1 MFFTKSLI
9 LSLAALAVAHP
20 GHETEEKRQAIAAR
34 STMAANKRA
43 LGNCASSLNK
53 RGIHTAAAER
63 RQAEVE
69 RQRIARGLPLNN
81 GRVKRSSVERRNT
94 TDVLAK
100 HHEGNL
106 NGQIAIDDE
115 LSVFNNT
122 QCTVLNP
129 EGEVGPF
136 YVPGEYIRSDL
147 RDGEAGIEIVID
159 AQFID
164 VNTCEPI
171 VGGWFDVWNCN
182 TTGVYGG
189 VQSDMNGNGDDASN
203 LNNTALRGI
212 QQTDE
217 NGVVQFLS
225 VFPGHYS
232 GRANHMHVVFHT
244 DATVLANG
252 TLTGGNVP
260 HIGQFF
266 WDQDLVDEVE
276 ATDPYSTNTQSITL
290 NSEDHVFGEQ
300 ETEGSD
306 SDPVFNYVYLGED
319 VTDGLFTW
327 IVIGID
333 TSASY
338 TPTYS
343 FELTD
348 GGGVAVNG
356 GNGDG
361 SGSPVGPPS

>member
-1 MFFTKSLI
+1 MFLTKVLI
-9 LSLAALAVAHP
+9 LGLAALAAAHP
-20 GHETEEKRQAIAAR
+20 GHEEEEKNQAIAVR

-43 LGNCASSLNK
+43 LDNCAASLGK
-53 RGIHTAAAER
+53 RGIHSAAAER
-63 RQAEVE
+63 RQAEVA
-69 RQRIARGLPLNN
+69 RQRRA
-81 GRVKRSSVERRNT
+81 KRSLVERRNT

-100 HHEGNL
+100 DHKGSL
-106 NGQIAIDDE
+106 NGQTAIDDE
-115 LSVFNNT
+115 LYVFNDT

-147 RDGEAGIEIVID
+147 REKEPGVEIVID

-164 VNTCEPI
+164 INTCEPI
-171 VGGWFDVWNCN
+171 
-182 TTGVYGG
+182 
-189 VQSDMNGNGDDASN
+189 
-203 LNNTALRGI
+203 
-212 QQTDE
+212 QTDE
-217 NGVVQFLS
+217 NGVVQFVS

-232 GRANHMHVVFHT
+232 GRTNHMHVVFHT
-244 DATVLANG
+244 DATVLPNG

-266 WDQDLVDEVE
+266 WDQDLIDEIE
-276 ATDPYSTNTQSITL
+276 ATAPYNTNTQSVTL
-290 NSEDHVFGEQ
+290 NSEDHVFGAQ

-306 SDPVFNYVYLGED
+306 SDPVFSYVYLGD
-319 VTDGLFTW
+319 GVTEGLFTW
-327 IVIGID
+327 IVIGIN

-343 FELTD
+343 FELTE

-356 GNGDG
+356 SNGG
-361 SGSPVGPPS
+361 GPGGPPS

>member
-1 MFFTKSLI
+1 MFFTKTLV
-9 LSLAALAVAHP
+9 LSLAALAAAHP
-20 GHETEEKRQAIAAR
+20 GHEEQEKRQAIAAR
-34 STMAANKRA
+34 STIAANKRA
-43 LGNCASSLNK
+43 LNNCAASLNK
-53 RGIHTAAAER
+53 RGIHSAAAER
-63 RQAEVE
+63 RQAEVAKL
-69 RQRIARGLPLNN
+69 RKARGLPEYNA
-81 GRVKRSSVERRNT
+81 RTKRSSVERRDT
-94 TDVLAK
+94 ADVLAK
-100 HHEGNL
+100 SHQGSV
-106 NGQIAIDDE
+106 NGSIAIEEE
-115 LSVFNNT
+115 LAVFNAT

-147 RDGEAGIEIVID
+147 REDEPGVQTVID

-171 VGGWFDVWNCN
+171 VGGWFDIWNCN
-182 TTGVYGG
+182 TTGVYSGIY
-189 VQSDMNGNGDDASN
+189 SDMNGNGDDISN

-212 QQTDE
+212 QQTDS
-217 NGVVQFLS
+217 NGVVQFQS

-232 GRANHMHVVFHT
+232 GRTNHLHVVFHT

-260 HIGQFF
+260 HIGQLF
-266 WDQDLVDEVE
+266 WDQDLIDEVE
-276 ATDPYSTNTQSITL
+276 TTAPYNTNTQSVTA
-290 NSEDHVFGEQ
+290 NADDHVFGEQ

-306 SDPVFNYVYLGED
+306 SDPVFNYVYLGDD

-327 IVIGID
+327 IVIGIN

-343 FELTD
+343 YEYTS
-348 GGGVAVNG
+348 GGGVALN
-356 GNGDG
+356 NTDA
-361 SGSPVGPPS
+361 GSPGTPPS

>member
-1 MFFTKSLI
+1 MFFTKALI
-9 LSLAALAVAHP
+9 LSLTALAAAHP
-20 GHETEEKRQAIAAR
+20 GHEEEEKRQAIAAR
-34 STMAANKRA
+34 SIMAANKRA
-43 LGNCASSLNK
+43 LDNCASSLAK
-53 RGIHTAAAER
+53 RGIHSAAAER

-69 RQRIARGLPLNN
+69 RQRMARGLSLNN
-81 GRVKRSSVERRNT
+81 AKRSSVERRDT
-94 TDVLAK
+94 ADILAK
-100 HHEGNL
+100 DHKGNL
-106 NGQIAIDDE
+106 TGQIAIEDE
-115 LSVFNNT
+115 LYVFGDA
-122 QCTVLNP
+122 QCAVLNP

-147 RDGEAGIEIVID
+147 REGEQGVEIVID

-182 TTGVYGG
+182 TTGVYSGI
-189 VQSDMNGNGDDASN
+189 QSDMNGNGDDASN
-203 LNNTALRGI
+203 LNNTALRGL

-225 VFPGHYS
+225 MFPGHYS
-232 GRANHMHVVFHT
+232 GRTNHMHVVFHT
-244 DATVLANG
+244 DATILPNG
-252 TLTGGNVP
+252 TLTGGNIP
-260 HIGQFF
+260 HIGQLF
-266 WDQDLVDEVE
+266 WDQGLVDEVE
-276 ATDPYSTNTQSITL
+276 ATAPYNTNTQSITT

-306 SDPVFNYVYLGED
+306 SDPVFNYVYLGDD

-327 IVIGID
+327 IVIGVN

-343 FELTD
+343 YEFTE
-348 GGGVAVNG
+348 GGGVILNG
-356 GNGDG
+356 TTSIP
-361 SGSPVGPPS
+361 SGVPPS

>member
-1 MFFTKSLI
+1 MFFTKTLV
-9 LSLAALAVAHP
+9 LSLAALAAAHP
-20 GHETEEKRQAIAAR
+20 GHEQEEKRQAIAAR

-43 LGNCASSLNK
+43 LDNCAASLSK
-53 RGIHTAAAER
+53 RGFHSAAAER
-63 RQAEVE
+63 RRAEVE
-69 RQRIARGLPLNN
+69 RQRISRGLPINN
-81 GRVKRSSVERRNT
+81 GRVKRSSVEKRNT

-100 HHEGNL
+100 DHQGTL
-106 NGQIAIDDE
+106 DGQRAINDE
-115 LSVFNNT
+115 LYVF
-122 QCTVLNP
+122 QDEKCTVLNP
-129 EGEVGPF
+129 QGEVGPF
-136 YVPGEYIRSDL
+136 YVSGEYIRSDL
-147 RDGEAGIEIVID
+147 RENELGVEIFID

-182 TTGVYGG
+182 STGVYTGI
-189 VQSDMNGNGDDASN
+189 QSDMNGNGDDASN

-225 VFPGHYS
+225 MFPGHYS
-232 GRANHMHVVFHT
+232 GRVNHMHVIFHT
-244 DATVLANG
+244 EATVLPNG

-266 WDQDLVDEVE
+266 WDQDLIDTVE
-276 ATDPYSTNTQSITL
+276 ATAPYNINNQSVTL

-306 SDPVFNYVYLGED
+306 SDPVFNYVYLGDD

-327 IVIGID
+327 IVVGIN

-343 FELTD
+343 FELTE
-348 GGGVAVNG
+348 GGGVAVDGQDG
-356 GNGDG
+356 GGF
-361 SGSPVGPPS
+361 PA